1 MPIRFRCV
9 YCGQLL
15 SIATRKAGMPVDCPK
30 CSHPNSVPG
39 KSRESKSATSAGSG
53 RSAAKV
59 SRAFES
65 KKFDEWIGRPEK
77 EADDEAKDQDFVI
90 REDDSASNV
99 IESAEAGGSESAS
112 AVEEPWRQEP
122 EGLPT
127 PRTGDPDEYEDQDSS
142 RSGPA
147 TIPLAV
153 GAVALLLVAFG
164 IGILVGRYAF
174 PATGSDKPVSAKPQK
189 AAVREAPAAKL
200 AAAPAAMAVAS
211 SEYEIAGKIE
221 VQNDPARPAVPDI
234 GAMVIAFPANVTP
247 AADKKIPLA
256 GLRPGDAA
264 NGPGRAALEKIGGR
278 LAAVGADGSFK
289 IPVATEGAFWV
300 LMLSKNS
307 PRSAN
312 TKLFQSE
319 VETLG
324 TYFDDV
330 SSLLGKN
337 DYLLV
342 SRTAKSNAT
351 SPIVHVFRY
360 VP

>member
-1 MPIRFRCV
+1 
-9 YCGQLL
+9 
-15 SIATRKAGMPVDCPK
+15 MPVDCPK
-30 CSHPNSVPG
+30 CSHPNTVPG
-39 KSRESKSATSAGSG
+39 KSRESKSATSASSG
-53 RSAAKV
+53 RPAAKV

-65 KKFDEWIGRPEK
+65 KKFDQWIGRSEK
-77 EADDEAKDQDFVI
+77 EADDEGKDQDFVI
-90 REDDSASNV
+90 RDEDSGSNV
-99 IESAEAGGSESAS
+99 IESVEAGGSESAS

-127 PRTGDPDEYEDQDSS
+127 PRASDLDEEDDDAAP
-142 RSGPA
+142 SGPA

-153 GAVALLLVAFG
+153 GAVVLLLVAFG

-174 PATGSDKPVSAKPQK
+174 PATGGDKPVSAKPLK
-189 AAVREAPAAKL
+189 AAALEAPAAKI
-200 AAAPAAMAVAS
+200 AGVPVGVARVS
-211 SEYEIAGKIE
+211 SEFEIAGKLE

-234 GAMVIAFPANVTP
+234 GATVIAFPANTTP
-247 AADKKIPLA
+247 PAEKKIPLA

-264 NGPGRAALEKIGGR
+264 NGPGRVALEAIGGR
-278 LAAVGADGSFK
+278 LATVDADGSFN
-289 IPVATEGAFWV
+289 IPLAAEGAFWV
-300 LMLSKNS
+300 LVLSKNS

-324 TYFDDV
+324 TYFEDV

-342 SRTAKSNAT
+342 SRTAKSNGT
-351 SPIVHVFRY
+351 SPIVHAFRY